1 MSGGAGIFGLTSS
14 EALKYLKSKG
24 LKLTYHYDEMMHEA
38 HDKAFTVA
46 KVTRADLLD
55 DIHVSLQEALENGA
69 TFEEWQKKIKP
80 TLQKK
85 GWYGEKEI
93 TDPKT
98 GEVKTIKIGARRLR
112 HIYDTNMRVA
122 MQKGRYK
129 QMRGF
134 KKAVYWRYV
143 SALLENT
150 RTSHAS
156 KHGLVK
162 HRDDTWW
169 SVNYPPNDHKC
180 KCTVTAHT
188 KSELEDEKWSVD
200 DSKHENIAG
209 RDWAYNVGSQEQ
221 VGKLSKIDLD
231 QSMEKL
237 PTIVKQ
243 SKYKD
248 LSDEAVKKRFYD
260 DLGIKKGGTFIDKI
274 GDPMVMDD
282 DLFHTL
288 GFAKANKKDR
298 HLYIE
303 EFAKLIQDPHEIY
316 LEREAL
322 RNPSEKYVDYDK
334 RTVEKLIRYY
344 KDEKGRKRALMGL
357 FEYQKDKTQGVS
369 LYFLDTNP
377 TVEKKRIEKL
387 IYQKEGLK

>member
-1 MSGGAGIFGLTSS
+1 
-14 EALKYLKSKG
+14 
-24 LKLTYHYDEMMHEA
+24 MHEA
-38 HDKAFTVA
+38 HDKAFSVA

-55 DIHVSLQEALENGA
+55 DIHVSLQEALKSGA
-69 TFEEWQKKIKP
+69 TFKEWQKEIKP

-85 GWYGEKEI
+85 GWWGEKEI

-98 GEVKTIKIGARRLR
+98 GEVKKIIIGARRLR
-112 HIYDTNMRVA
+112 NIYNTNMRVA

-150 RTSHAS
+150 RTSHS
-156 KHGLVK
+156 QKHGLIK
-162 HRDDTWW
+162 HKDDTWW
-169 SVNYPPNDHKC
+169 SVNYPPNDWNC

-188 KSELEDEKWSVD
+188 KSELEDENWSID
-200 DSKHENIAG
+200 ENKHENIAS

-221 VGKLSKIDLD
+221 VGRLSKIDLD
-231 QSMEKL
+231 KSMDKL

-248 LSDEAVKKRFYD
+248 LSDEQVKKKFFD
-260 DLGIKKGGTFIDKI
+260 DLGIKSGGIFIDKI
-274 GDPMVMDD
+274 GDPTLLDD
-282 DLFHTL
+282 SLFQTF
-288 GFAKANKKDR
+288 GYSKVTKKDR

-303 EFAKLIQDPHEIY
+303 EFEKLISDPDEIY

-322 RNPSEKYVDYDK
+322 RNPSEDYAEYDK
-334 RTVEKLIRYY
+334 RTLKKFIRYY
-344 KDEKGRKRALMGL
+344 KDEKGKKRALMGL

-369 LYFLDTNP
+369 LYFVDHHN
-377 TVEKKRIEKL
+377 TVEKKRVEKL